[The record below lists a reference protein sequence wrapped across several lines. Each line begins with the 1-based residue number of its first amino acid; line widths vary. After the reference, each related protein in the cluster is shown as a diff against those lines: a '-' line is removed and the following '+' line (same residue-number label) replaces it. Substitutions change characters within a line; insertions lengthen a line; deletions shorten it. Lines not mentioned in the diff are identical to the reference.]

1 MVTIEVA
8 QSESDLQGIK
18 DLNVKNLYGV
28 NSAEEERSQGFVT
41 CPYSLDDLRIMNTPY
56 PHVVAK
62 SNDIVVGYCLVM
74 LKHLGDLM
82 PVLQPM
88 FELMSQQYVNG
99 EAINE
104 IRHFTMGQVCVDK
117 TQRGTGIF
125 YRMYD
130 HLKDQMQSNFD
141 VVITEISALNTR
153 SLRAHEKQG
162 FKTLKEYK
170 APDGHPWV
178 VVYWDWR

>member
-28 NSAEEERSQGFVT
+28 NSPEEQRGEGFVT
-41 CPYSLDDLRIMNTPY
+41 CPYSVGDLRIMNTPY
-56 PHVVAK
+56 PHIVAK

-74 LKHLGDLM
+74 LKHHGDLM

-88 FELMSQQYVNG
+88 FKLMSHLDLNG
-99 EAINE
+99 QPLND

-117 TQRGTGIF
+117 AKRGTGIF

-130 HLKDQMQSNFD
+130 YLKDQMKANFD
-141 VVITEISALNTR
+141 LVITEISALNSR
-153 SLRAHEKQG
+153 SLRAHEKLG
-162 FKTLKEYK
+162 FRTLKEYK

-178 VVYWDWR
+178 IVYWDWR